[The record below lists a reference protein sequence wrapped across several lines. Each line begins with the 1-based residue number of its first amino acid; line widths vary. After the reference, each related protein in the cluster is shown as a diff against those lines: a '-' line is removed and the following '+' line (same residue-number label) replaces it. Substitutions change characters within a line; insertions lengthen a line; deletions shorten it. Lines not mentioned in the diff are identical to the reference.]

1 MLNSNETKSGKSIL
15 WISFFQARGLDN
27 ASLLNILIQLAKLGH
42 PVSLITVKS
51 TKTNTFERKGL
62 KTTLFPLKRIPLFLP
77 LFFTIL
83 LTFHL
88 PLFILTSKI
97 DIVIMEPSVHVLSA
111 FPSLLI
117 SKFTK
122 TKFVLDIRS
131 TPVETDNLGGKLL
144 KLWFSIS
151 VLIAKKFFDG
161 FTIITPQMRNRVS
174 KDFNLNSRKMGIW
187 TSGVSHVLFN
197 PEKYLEDSRLK
208 LRKKLDLEEKFV
220 VFYHGIFTA
229 TRGLQETIKAMAIVR
244 QKNPNIVLF
253 LLGTGPILTAL
264 NTLVQ
269 KDGLQQNVIIGSPV
283 EQAEVPKFI
292 SMCDVT
298 ISPLPDNQY
307 WRFQSPLKLLEYLA
321 MEKVV
326 ILTDIPAHRAVV
338 GDAKCGIYLSSIKP
352 TEIAKTIEYAYLN
365 KSNLE
370 QWGKE
375 GGKIV
380 NREYTWEKVAGDLE
394 EYLKNLN
401 NSD

>member
-1 MLNSNETKSGKSIL
+1 MLNSNGTQSGKSIL

-27 ASLLNILIQLAKLGH
+27 ASLLNILIQLAKFGH

-51 TKTNTFERKGL
+51 TKTDTFERKGL
-62 KTTLFPLKRIPLFLP
+62 KTILFPLKRIHLFLP
-77 LFFTIL
+77 LFFTFL
-83 LTFHL
+83 LSFHL

-131 TPVETDNLGGKLL
+131 TPVETDNFGGKLL

-151 VLIAKKFFDG
+151 VLIAKKYFNG
-161 FTIITPQMRNRVS
+161 FTIITPQMRKRVS
-174 KDFNLNSRKMGIW
+174 QDFKLNSIKMGIW
-187 TSGVSHVLFN
+187 TSGVSQVLFN
-197 PEKYLEDSRLK
+197 PEKYFKDNLK
-208 LRKKLDLEEKFV
+208 LRKKLDLEERFV

-229 TRGLQETIKAMAIVR
+229 TRGLQETVKAMAIVK
-244 QKNPNIVLF
+244 QKYPNIVLF
-253 LLGTGPILTAL
+253 LLGTGPILTEL
-264 NTLVQ
+264 KTLVQ
-269 KDGLQQNVIIGSPV
+269 KDGLQQNVIIASPV

-326 ILTDIPAHRAVV
+326 ILTDMPAHRAVV
-338 GDAKCGIYLSSIKP
+338 GDAKSGIYLSSIKP
-352 TEIAKTIEYAYLN
+352 TEIAKAIEYAYLN

-380 NREYTWEKVAGDLE
+380 NREYTWEKVVVDLE
-394 EYLKNLN
+394 EYLKNLD